1 MQRIENFSTYVPMLF
16 INSHEKGVRTQALV
30 FENMFN
36 VTNADELS
44 EKQKQ
49 IAKARIID
57 ILKQNSIANMLRIFK
72 ECS

>member
-1 MQRIENFSTYVPMLF
+1 
-16 INSHEKGVRTQALV
+16 
-30 FENMFN
+30 MFN

-44 EKQKQ
+44 AKQKQ
-49 IAKARIID
+49 MAKARIID